1 MNDGAIQLLDGF
13 PVDPDVPIREKWIIP
28 HAIRESWTTCDGAPL
43 TVRGLVAL
51 VMARFRV
58 KDPAWPGGVES
69 HFMRYCDKAFLSPRE
84 GRQLAE
90 RVAQSGPTFSL
101 ESSGGLI
108 EGMFC
113 GPTYLIV

>member
-1 MNDGAIQLLDGF
+1 MAFDLLWGNDDWARLADSCLT
-13 PVDPDVPIREKWIIP
+13 IRRTGDY
-28 HAIRESWTTCDGAPL
+28 A
-43 TVRGLVAL
+43 
-51 VMARFRV
+51 MARFRV

-90 RVAQSGPTFSL
+90 RIAQSGPTFSL

-113 GPTYLIV
+113 GPTYLMV